1 MKPLY
6 KLGFCLL
13 CLFYSLQVYS
23 QTDSAKEEA
32 KKDHIEKVAEK
43 DLTAKAAAFKTAK
56 EVYEKEL
63 KTLLELTNSLDLKV
77 PAQLT
82 KVRSLKTE
90 ADAVITQAE
99 VLHEYYLLKGVDKTT
114 LNTHFDIP
122 TGFKGTPPNLMG
134 QTPKEP
140 TTFMLLGED
149 NIFLKNDIT
158 KDDKKAKILNEILK
172 EDSKIHLGDFWI
184 PKDGAEIP
192 VIFKCN
198 GAMRKKMGKDN
209 CEEKN
214 KELPRYLKFKKIDL
228 EIFEGNLVD
237 IKVYLE
243 GNGHVY
249 LFENARSASLLRFT
263 KQANWFTLRNRVE
276 LTYKEP
282 SDDYAGYELK
292 LADVLR
298 YFSNSGRNFIPDDQT
313 LAFPEMIDGEK
324 ANLENSN
331 IYELHQNSSLSN
343 VLDLRTYT
351 DFLGLFGESPN
362 GIAQIEGHASFFVIP
377 SRLRGTSLSIFKKIK
392 PYVSYARLDENDRQ
406 LIPERVENSGTENQN
421 RFKVENGL
429 DILQKSYLDL
439 GVKIDVLSFKIKK
452 EYPFEINTYGIVR
465 YQIADLDIDPFDEP
479 SMETPEITGED
490 ITPETTNDDITAV
503 NDNELNNY
511 KAFGIGAG
519 INFDFRRFRNFTF
532 SHSIEYTRYNVN
544 SINRFDNFINPEN
557 FWVFRNESDIAY
569 HTGKQENNAIFV
581 RLKVF
586 DNKNPN
592 VDSNFFQFQ
601 FGYKFSLGL
610 QKVQAKN

>member
-1 MKPLY
+1 MKSLY

-23 QTDSAKEEA
+23 QTDSTKEEE
-32 KKDHIEKVAEK
+32 KKRIEKKAET
-43 DLTAKAAAFKTAK
+43 DLTAEAAAFKTAR

-63 KTLLELTNSLDLKV
+63 KTLLELTNSLDLKAS
-77 PAQLT
+77 PQLT
-82 KVRSLKTE
+82 KVRDLKTE
-90 ADAVITQAE
+90 ADSILTKAE
-99 VLHEYYLLKGVDKTT
+99 VLREYYLLKGVDETT
-114 LNTHFDIP
+114 LNTHFPIP
-122 TGFKGTPPNLMG
+122 IDFKGIPPILKN
-134 QTPKEP
+134 QEP
-140 TTFMLLGED
+140 TTLMLLGED
-149 NIFLKNDIT
+149 NIFLKTNIT
-158 KDDKKAKILNEILK
+158 KNEKTANILNEILK

-298 YFSNSGRNFIPDDQT
+298 YFSNSGRNFIPDDQI
-313 LAFPEMIDGEK
+313 LEFPEMIDGEK

-377 SRLRGTSLSIFKKIK
+377 SRLRGTPLSIFKKIK

-406 LIPERVENSGTENQN
+406 LIPQRVENTGTSDEKDFEVQ
-421 RFKVENGL
+421 NGL

-439 GVKIDVLSFKIKK
+439 GVKLDVLSFKIKK

-465 YQIADLDIDPFDEP
+465 YQIADLDIDQIDDG
-479 SMETPEITGED
+479 SMEVPEMMEMEEEMMEVD
-490 ITPETTNDDITAV
+490 NVMMDTNDS
-503 NDNELNNY
+503 ELNNY

-519 INFDFRRFRNFTF
+519 INFDFRRFKNFTF

-544 SINRFDNFINPEN
+544 SINRFDNIINPEN
-557 FWVFRNESDIAY
+557 FWVFRNESEIAY
-569 HTGKQENNAIFV
+569 HTGAQGNNSIFV

-592 VDSNFFQFQ
+592 VNSNFFQFQ

-610 QKVQAKN
+610 QKIQAKN